1 MHLRLQAGGHQ
12 SMTFSKDSAHTGVAL
27 LHATLLRLCSHGHA
41 DWMHG
46 CSTWKRLFWRRN
58 MLCCQRP
65 CTPATPAIVQVPG
78 YVEQPARFL
87 FLACPFCSLQQTHAH
102 KPCNTWRSVCL
113 SYAVRPRTNV

>member
-1 MHLRLQAGGHQ
+1 MVRCDDVRISCGLLMHLRLQAGGHQ

-78 YVEQPARFL
+78 NFSSYM
-87 FLACPFCSLQQTHAH
+87 T
-102 KPCNTWRSVCL
+102 VC
-113 SYAVRPRTNV
+113 